1 MNQLRPIIYPYKMW
15 STSARLLSASL
26 SDVGSKRVR
35 ERGYYHPTASDLIVN
50 WGNPRMPKWAND
62 DVLILNN
69 PKVVQTTFNKLLSLE
84 KMKGTVRIP
93 KFTTLMEDAIEW
105 IRNGRGAV
113 ARTILSGHG
122 GKGILLVNDEDE
134 LPDCTLY
141 TRYVKKSEE
150 YRVHVFNN
158 SVIFL
163 QKKLLRNGSEGNN
176 FQIRNYAN
184 GWIFGSKDISV
195 PQDVVEQSLLAIQTL
210 ELDFGAVDVGWNDRY
225 QKAFVYE
232 VNTAPALEG
241 TTLQLYS
248 QYLRRLL

>member
-1 MNQLRPIIYPYKMW
+1 MW
-15 STSARLLSASL
+15 SASARLLSASL

-35 ERGYYHPTASDLIVN
+35 EVGYYHPTTNDLIVN

-69 PKVVQTTFNKLLSLE
+69 PKLVQTSFNKLLSFE

-93 KFTTLMEDAIEW
+93 RFTTLMEDAVEW
-105 IRNGRGAV
+105 IRNDRVAV

-122 GKGILLVNDEDE
+122 GRGVLLVNDEDE
-134 LPDCTLY
+134 LPNCALY

-150 YRVHVFNN
+150 YRVHVFKN

-163 QKKLLRNGSEGNN
+163 QKKLLRNGSTGNN
-176 FQIRNYAN
+176 FQVRNYAN
-184 GWIFGSKDISV
+184 GWIFGSKDILV
-195 PQDVVEQSLLAIQTL
+195 PQDVVEQAFLAIQSL
-210 ELDFGAVDVGWNDRY
+210 ELDFGAVDVGWNDKY

-232 VNTAPALEG
+232 VNSAPALEG

-248 QYLRRLL
+248 QHLRRLL